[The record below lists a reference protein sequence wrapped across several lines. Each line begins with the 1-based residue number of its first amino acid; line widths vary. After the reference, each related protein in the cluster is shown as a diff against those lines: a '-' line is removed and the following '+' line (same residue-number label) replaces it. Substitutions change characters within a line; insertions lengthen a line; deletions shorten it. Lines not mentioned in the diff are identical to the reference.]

1 MLRSVALCIVLLLII
16 IPASGAIITFIPGSD
31 SISSLDVKD
40 IAESHD
46 GMIAFATAN
55 GLSLFDS
62 DWATIQAKPWEYDTG
77 LQDDYIQA
85 LEFDNNNNIWLG
97 FAAGLQI
104 SNGTIFSRIGTNEFF
119 NTMDIHDILRDEDTI
134 WIANGNSGLSHFTG
148 GRWIWMRPFT
158 ENGPGA
164 YYITSMAKD
173 HATGNIILTTRFHG
187 VWKGVSDQE
196 GITFSPIPYNDEE
209 FGTIEAAIDH
219 PFGGVILFNKNH
231 ILYYSESSGICL
243 KADTKELGYGVT
255 RINDVA
261 LTENGTYVIGT
272 NNGLYGLSNDEITIH
287 IARNIHGITSDE
299 VVKVFP
305 DSKGRWWFITKGE
318 TGYYF
323 PEQTPEKIP
332 VTIADDVT
340 PDTPKISGSSVPL
353 RIPVYYSE

>member
-1 MLRSVALCIVLLLII
+1 
-16 IPASGAIITFIPGSD
+16 
-31 SISSLDVKD
+31 
-40 IAESHD
+40 
-46 GMIAFATAN
+46 
-55 GLSLFDS
+55 
-62 DWATIQAKPWEYDTG
+62 
-77 LQDDYIQA
+77 
-85 LEFDNNNNIWLG
+85 
-97 FAAGLQI
+97 
-104 SNGTIFSRIGTNEFF
+104 
-119 NTMDIHDILRDEDTI
+119 
-134 WIANGNSGLSHFTG
+134 
-148 GRWIWMRPFT
+148 MRPFT

-323 PEQTPEKIP
+323 PEQTPEKN
-332 VTIADDVT
+332 TGDN
-340 PDTPKISGSSVPL
+340 S
-353 RIPVYYSE
+353 R